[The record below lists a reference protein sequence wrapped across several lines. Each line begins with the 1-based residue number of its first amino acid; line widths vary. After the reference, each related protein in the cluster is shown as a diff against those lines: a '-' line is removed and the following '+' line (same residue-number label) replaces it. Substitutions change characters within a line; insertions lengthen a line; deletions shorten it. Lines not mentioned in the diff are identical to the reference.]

1 MPPRILIVEP
11 DERLRESLCLHLLL
25 EAYQCETRASLDLLA
40 DRAPRDRFDLA
51 VVDLAAASRGLR
63 HLGRLLGG
71 NAAATLLLAG
81 PDRRGDALT
90 ALEAW
95 ADDYVILPIEMCEL
109 VARVRALLRQR
120 RVRESTAGNSDGPT
134 IVRHGLLIDPAR
146 RRVEVGGHPLRLTEQ
161 EFLLL
166 QTLAGRPGVVF
177 TREVLLSMVWGAEIS
192 VTPRSIDALVVRL
205 RRRLRSVPSDWEIA
219 TVRGVGYQFRDASRG

>member
-11 DERLRESLCLHLLL
+11 DDRLRESLCLYLSL
-25 EAYQCETRASLDLLA
+25 EAYQCETSASLDQLR
-40 DRAPRDRFDLA
+40 DRSPRDRFDLA
-51 VVDLAAASRGLR
+51 VVDLAAASRGLH
-63 HLGRLLGG
+63 HLGRLLGVI
-71 NAAATLLLAG
+71 AAATLLLAG
-81 PDRRGDALT
+81 PERQDDALA

-95 ADDYVILPIEMCEL
+95 ADDYVILPIEMREL

-120 RVRESTAGNSDGPT
+120 RVSESAAGNSDGPT
-134 IVRHGLLIDPAR
+134 IVRRGLLIDPAR

-205 RRRLRSVPSDWEIA
+205 RRQLRSVPSDWEIS
-219 TVRGVGYQFRDASRG
+219 TVRGVGYQFREASRG